1 MHGHCLAASQVLCDA
16 LEASEIVQQVSLA
29 SKKILQ
35 KPLVFGT
42 LGNSDA
48 IEDYYQEITSNW
60 DVPTGIWTG
69 FLILVNCK
77 TLQPPSG
84 LTA

>member
-1 MHGHCLAASQVLCDA
+1 MDA
-16 LEASEIVQQVSLA
+16 LQASEIVQQVTLA

-48 IEDYYQEITSNW
+48 MEDYYQEITSNW
-60 DVPTGIWTG
+60 DMPTEIDLHPLG
-69 FLILVNCK
+69 FGPFFDTCEL
-77 TLQPPSG
+77 
-84 LTA
+84 